1 MELVATNLKKKHL
14 QASIFNSCRKSERKN
29 FLERDMSEESSKQ
42 IRSEVTKEGK
52 LRIYIEKTEI
62 PEPKEDEVLIKIEAS
77 PINPSDLGLLIGPAD
92 VSTMTVT
99 GEGENAQVKMDIQEN
114 FLRVVTARIGQSLPV
129 GNEGGG
135 IVVASGGKDFKDLV
149 GKTVGVAGGS
159 MYSQYRCVKASS
171 CFVMNEGTSPSESAS
186 CFVNPLTSL
195 AMVETMRMENHSALV
210 HTAAGSNLGQMLI
223 KICLSEDVSLVN
235 IVRKDEHVEKL
246 KAIGAKH
253 VCNSSSDTFMEDLIE
268 ALVETG
274 ATIGFDATGGGKLS
288 GQILTAMEVAAS
300 KTSSDY
306 NRYGSDT
313 FKQVYIYGGLDR
325 SPTTLTR
332 SFGFS
337 WGLGGWLLT
346 PFITKI
352 GPERFNKLKQRVIDE
367 IKTTFASH
375 YTKEISLAEVLLPEN
390 INVYSKQATG
400 EKYLINPNK

>member
-1 MELVATNLKKKHL
+1 
-14 QASIFNSCRKSERKN
+14 
-29 FLERDMSEESSKQ
+29 MSENVSKQ

-52 LRIYIEKTEI
+52 LLISIKNTEI
-62 PEPKEDEVLIKIEAS
+62 PVPKEDEVLIKIEAT

-92 VSTMTVT
+92 VSSMTVS
-99 GEGENAQVKMDIQEN
+99 GEGEDSEVNMDIPEN
-114 FLRVVTARIGQSLPV
+114 FLRVVTDRIGQSLPV

-135 IVVASGGKDFKDLV
+135 IVVAAGGKDTEELV

-171 CFVMNEGTSPSESAS
+171 CFVMNEGTTPEESAS

-223 KICLSEDVSLVN
+223 KICLSEEVPLVN
-235 IVRKDEHVEKL
+235 IIRKEEHVNKL
-246 KAIGAKH
+246 ADIGAKY
-253 VCNSSSDTFMEDLIE
+253 VCNSSKDTFLEDLIN
-268 ALVETG
+268 ALIETK
-274 ATIGFDATGGGKLS
+274 ATIAFDATGGGKLS

-300 KTSSDY
+300 KTASEY

-337 WGLGGWLLT
+337 WSLGGWLLT

-352 GPERFNKLKQRVIDE
+352 GPERFNELKQRVVDE

-390 INVYSKQATG
+390 INVYSKQSTG
-400 EKYLINPNK
+400 EKYLINPNKY